1 MRRFLVVLDRGRVAC
16 TPPVAAVELRAHSE
30 REEMMEKLV
39 ELEFD
44 GDALLTTPGGNI
56 VVVPPQAVDG
66 LCTAVNGPI

>member
-1 MRRFLVVLDRGRVAC
+1 
-16 TPPVAAVELRAHSE
+16 
-30 REEMMEKLV
+30 MMEKLV

-66 LCTAVNGPI
+66 LCTAVNAPI